1 MTLEQLTELY
11 AMVLRQLLPVGG
23 YDTSADT
30 NIAKDIKAHAKA
42 IAQADLD
49 SQKILKTIQDVPEEL
64 LAEYENEYGLPLK
77 CSISETKTVAERM
90 QTLKWMMS
98 KNNILSRNYVKEL
111 LALFGIELVN
121 IVNYKP
127 LQCTAPCTSPVNTE
141 ILRYKVRLVLKKPV
155 NADLSCI
162 LDNYFPAYLEYLID
176 EVNV

>member
-11 AMVLRQLLPVGG
+11 TMVLRQLLPVGG
-23 YDTSADT
+23 YGTSADT
-30 NIAKDIKAHAKA
+30 IINKDIKAHAKA
-42 IAQADLD
+42 IAQADID
-49 SQKILKTIQDVPEEL
+49 SQQILKTIQNVPEEL
-64 LAEYENEYGLPLK
+64 LAEYENEYGLPLQ
-77 CSISETKTVAERM
+77 CSISETKTLAERM

-98 KNNILSRNYVKEL
+98 KNNILSRTYVKEL
-111 LALFGIELVN
+111 LALFGVDLVAIE
-121 IVNYKP
+121 NYKP
-127 LQCTAPCTSPVNTE
+127 MQCTATSTSPVNTE